1 MPDKSP
7 EDLRRIEAELHARF
21 TAARERYHQAKIEA
35 NILTDVQAQLGLGHS
50 DGRSA
55 ALKAARIEREAI
67 DEYFAALVAF
77 GDFILRK
84 FPLDRTTQK

>member
-1 MPDKSP
+1 MSP
-7 EDLRRIEAELHARF
+7 EELRRIEAELYARL

-55 ALKAARIEREAI
+55 ALKAARIEHEAI
-67 DEYFAALVAF
+67 HEYLVALKDF
-77 GDFILRK
+77 TDFILNNL
-84 FPLDRTTQK
+84 PSYRTTQG